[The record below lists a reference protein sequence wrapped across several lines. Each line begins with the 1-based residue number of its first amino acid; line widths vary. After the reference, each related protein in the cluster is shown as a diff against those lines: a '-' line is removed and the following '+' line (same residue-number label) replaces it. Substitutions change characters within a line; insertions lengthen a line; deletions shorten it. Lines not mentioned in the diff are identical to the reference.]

1 MRDDLG
7 GATGELGAV
16 VGPYTLAPVAVAAG
30 LGGQQV
36 KQRPTV
42 PRVTGGTAP
51 GQEPVVE
58 KRAGPLH
65 RDQDLVIT
73 ADPGPVG
80 GPAATLHV
88 EAAVLVLQLLDDA
101 GQPVGAVPGCQPRP
115 DAVLIERLD
124 GRQVGRLDAAG
135 EQLLQVL
142 GDIQHRRPGTRAV

>member
-51 GQEPVVE
+51 GQDPVVE
-58 KRAGPLH
+58 QRAGPLH

-73 ADPGPVG
+73 ADPGQII

-88 EAAVLVLQLLDDA
+88 EAAVLAPQSSDDV
-101 GQPVGAVPGCQPRP
+101 GEPNGAVPGCQLLP

-124 GRQVGRLDAAG
+124 HWKGA
-135 EQLLQVL
+135 
-142 GDIQHRRPGTRAV
+142 PRACARATPAPVPRGLSH

>member
-42 PRVTGGTAP
+42 PRVTGGTGP

-58 KRAGPLH
+58 QRAGPLH

-80 GPAATLHV
+80 GPAATLPA
-88 EAAVLVLQLLDDA
+88 EAGGLWTAAARCRRPA
-101 GQPVGAVPGCQPRP
+101 GRGRPRVSAAARCGADR
-115 DAVLIERLD
+115 
-124 GRQVGRLDAAG
+124 AAG
-135 EQLLQVL
+135 WPA
-142 GDIQHRRPGTRAV
+142 GRPAGCRWRTTA